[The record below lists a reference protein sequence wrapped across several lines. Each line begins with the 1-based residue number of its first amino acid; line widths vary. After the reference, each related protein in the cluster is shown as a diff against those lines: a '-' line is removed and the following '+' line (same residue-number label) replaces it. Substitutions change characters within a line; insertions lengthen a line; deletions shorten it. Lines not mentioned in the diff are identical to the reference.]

1 MNPLSFSINRALKIF
16 AMLLA
21 SSMLYGC
28 GNNMGEL
35 EDYVQQIKDSPPGE
49 VSEPPEIQT
58 YETFVYPGHD
68 RDPFDTNVL
77 AVEMIVVPDD
87 GSGKPKPKPGSAIID
102 KNRVKEYLEG
112 YPLDS
117 LGMVGTLN
125 QNKQLWALIQT
136 SDGTIQRVGVGNYM
150 GKNHGKIT
158 SITESEI
165 KLTEKVPDRIG
176 GYIERPASIALP
188 EK

>member
-1 MNPLSFSINRALKIF
+1 MNPFSFSMHDAAKAL
-16 AMLLA
+16 ALLLA
-21 SSMLYGC
+21 SSILFGC
-28 GNNMGEL
+28 GSNMGEL

-77 AVEMIVVPDD
+77 AAEIIVTPEGVT
-87 GSGKPKPKPGSAIID
+87 KPVKSTSTVKID
-102 KNRVKEYLEG
+102 ANRVKEYLEG

-165 KLTEKVPDRIG
+165 KLTEKVSDRIG

>member
-1 MNPLSFSINRALKIF
+1 MNPYLLGNNTIRKVF
-16 AMLLA
+16 AILLA
-21 SSMLYGC
+21 SSVLYGC
-28 GNNMGEL
+28 NSNMREL
-35 EDYVQQIKDSPPGE
+35 EDYVQEIKDSPPGE

-58 YETFVYPGHD
+58 YETFIYPGHE
-68 RDPFDTNVL
+68 RDPFNSNEL
-77 AVEMIVVPDD
+77 AAEVIVPPA
-87 GSGKPKPKPGSAIID
+87 GATEPKLPPSIVKID
-102 KNRVKEYLEG
+102 ANRVKEYLEG

-117 LGMVGTLN
+117 LSMVGTLN

-165 KLTEKVPDRIG
+165 TLTEKVSDRTR
-176 GYIERPASIALP
+176 GYIERPASIVLP

>member
-1 MNPLSFSINRALKIF
+1 MNPYLFNKDSSRKLF
-16 AMLLA
+16 AILLA

-28 GNNMGEL
+28 GSNMGEL
-35 EDYVQQIKDSPPGE
+35 EDYVQEIKDSPPGE

-58 YETFVYPGHD
+58 YKTFVYPGHE

-77 AVEMIVVPDD
+77 AAEIIVTPEGVTQPVK
-87 GSGKPKPKPGSAIID
+87 STSTVKID
-102 KNRVKEYLEG
+102 ANRVKEYLEG

-165 KLTEKVPDRIG
+165 KMTEKVSDRIG
-176 GYIERPASIALP
+176 GYIERSASIALP

>member
-1 MNPLSFSINRALKIF
+1 MIAIKSKHTKLIKYCILS
-16 AMLLA
+16 LLA
-21 SSMLYGC
+21 LAVTACS
-28 GNNMGEL
+28 NNMGEL
-35 EDYVQQIKDSPPGE
+35 EEYVEQVKNSPPGE
-49 VSEPPEIQT
+49 ISQPPEITT
-58 YETFVYPGHD
+58 YDTFVYPGHE

-77 AVEMIVVPDD
+77 AAEIMVTPEGVTVPKK
-87 GSGKPKPKPGSAIID
+87 STSNVKID
-102 KNRVKEYLEG
+102 ANRVKEYLEG

-125 QNKQLWALIQT
+125 QKSSLWALIQT
-136 SDGTIQRVGVGNYM
+136 SDGTIQKVGVGNYM

-158 SITESEI
+158 KITESEI
-165 KLTEKVPDRIG
+165 TMLEKVSDRIG

>member
-1 MNPLSFSINRALKIF
+1 MNPILSSCNSALKITTL
-16 AMLLA
+16 LLA
-21 SSMLYGC
+21 TSLLFGCSS
-28 GNNMGEL
+28 NMGEL
-35 EDYVQQIKDSPPGE
+35 EDYVQEIKDSPPGE

-58 YETFVYPGHD
+58 YETFVYPGHE

-77 AVEMIVVPDD
+77 AAEIIVTPE
-87 GSGKPKPKPGSAIID
+87 GLTKPVKKPGSAVID
-102 KNRVKEYLEG
+102 ENRVKEYLEG

-125 QNKQLWALIQT
+125 QNKELWALIQT

-165 KLTEKVPDRIG
+165 KLTEKVSDRIG